1 MNQEAKPF
9 SSLLQESIELE
20 ISSLQ
25 ERPESV
31 VAAFNE
37 NERVARELALF
48 EHLGKTAHFLGE
60 RLGLESRINND
71 NQRPEI
77 IDPETMKT
85 RLIGDRP
92 EYVLDLKW
100 DFEGKERSFKLVVAD
115 SGKKVKIIVGN
126 NATVPID
133 SYIGDQLDYQRVHER
148 IEAELFS
155 LLNSDYSVLRTI
167 PDKIEPAPVSA

>member
-1 MNQEAKPF
+1 MSSEAKPF
-9 SSLLQESIELE
+9 SDLVRESIEQE
-20 ISSLQ
+20 ISRLQ
-25 ERPESV
+25 EHPESV

-92 EYVLDLKW
+92 EYVLDLEW
-100 DFEGKERSFKLVVAD
+100 QFDGKERRFKLVVAD
-115 SGKKVKIIVGN
+115 DGKQVRIIEGN
-126 NATVPID
+126 NPAETVD
-133 SYIGDQLDYQRVHER
+133 SIQDGQLNYEGVHQKISEV
-148 IEAELFS
+148 LFIV
-155 LLNSDYSVLRTI
+155 LNSDFSVFRTK
-167 PDKIEPAPVSA
+167 PEEKKSAQTAL